1 MTGRKRRLDKQ
12 HEEKLQYDLDKFS
25 IGLIK
30 VVGIMAVIIGIAILA
45 AFWYWVMKMLY
56 KLELK

>member
-56 KLELK
+56 KIGA

>member
-30 VVGIMAVIIGIAILA
+30 VVGIMAVIIGFAILI
-45 AFWYWVMKMLY
+45 AFWYWVIKMLF
-56 KLELK
+56 KVGA